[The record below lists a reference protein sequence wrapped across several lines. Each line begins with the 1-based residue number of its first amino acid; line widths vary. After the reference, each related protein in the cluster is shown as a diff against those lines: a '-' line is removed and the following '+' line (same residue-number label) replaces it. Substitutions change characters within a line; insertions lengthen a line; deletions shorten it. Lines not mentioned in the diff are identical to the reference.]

1 MEVSGN
7 TDNRKPGGV
16 GRRGLLSLTPLLVFL
31 LVYVLSS
38 VIAEDFYAVP
48 VSSAFLIACIYAVA
62 VAGGSLAER
71 VRAFSN
77 GAGNQDI
84 MLMIWIFMLAGAFA
98 GTAKAIGSVD
108 ATVSFMLGIIP
119 PGIILAGLFV
129 TACLISMAMGT
140 SVGTIV
146 ALVPIGAGIAG
157 QCGLSQPFMAAIVV
171 GGAFFGDNLSF
182 ISDTT
187 IAATQAAGCEM
198 ADKFKANLL
207 IVMPAFVVVTVIYMV
222 MGREVGFNGD
232 ITHANPLLVLPYML
246 VIVLALLRLDVTLVL
261 TVGVVTNAVI
271 GFLTGSYGWTGWMK
285 SVGEGI
291 AGMSDLIIVTLLAGG
306 LLEMIRR
313 GGGLDLIINT
323 LTRHIDGNRGA
334 QAAIACLVSL
344 ANVCTANNTIAIIT
358 TGRIAHDVARK
369 FGVSARKTASLMDTF
384 SCLVQSLIPYGAQLL
399 MAAGL
404 ASISSSSII
413 PYLYY
418 PFLMGL
424 CAIISIAFS
433 RR

>member
-1 MEVSGN
+1 MLEESNDIEVSGKH
-7 TDNRKPGGV
+7 RW
-16 GRRGLLSLTPLLVFL
+16 LSLTPLLVFL
-31 LVYVLSS
+31 LVYVLTSA
-38 VIAEDFYAVP
+38 IADDFYAIP
-48 VSSAFLIACIYAVA
+48 VSSAFLVSCIYAIA
-62 VAGGSLAER
+62 VANGQLSER
-71 VRAFSN
+71 IRAFSK
-77 GAGNQDI
+77 GAGNPDI
-84 MLMIWIFMLAGAFA
+84 MLMIWIFILAGAFA
-98 GTAKAIGSVD
+98 GTAKSIGSVD
-108 ATVSFMLGIIP
+108 ATVSLMLSIIP

-146 ALVPIGAGIAG
+146 ALVPIGASIAG
-157 QCGLSQPFMAAIVV
+157 QCGISQPYMAALIV

-198 ADKFKANLL
+198 ADKFRANII
-207 IVMPAFVVVTVIYMV
+207 IVFPAFIAVTLIYIFKGHGMEYTGNMARAV
-222 MGREVGFNGD
+222 
-232 ITHANPLLVLPYML
+232 NPVLVFPYLL
-246 VIVLALLRLDVTLVL
+246 VIVLALMRFNVTLVL
-261 TVGVVTNAVI
+261 AVGVIVNALI
-271 GFLTGSYGWTGWMK
+271 GLMTGSYGWTGWMI
-285 SVGEGI
+285 SAGEGI

-306 LLEMIRR
+306 LLETIRR
-313 GGGLDLIINT
+313 GGGLELIIET
-323 LTRHIDGNRGA
+323 LTKHIRGRRGA

-358 TGRIAHDVARK
+358 TGRIARDVAQR

-384 SCLVQSLIPYGAQLL
+384 SCLVQSMIPYGAQLL

-404 ASISSSSII
+404 ASVPSSSII

-424 CAIISIAFS
+424 CAVASIVFS
-433 RR
+433 TSRTN

>member
-1 MEVSGN
+1 MEKKARNQDGKKEWV
-7 TDNRKPGGV
+7 
-16 GRRGLLSLTPLLVFL
+16 SLTPLLVFL

-38 VIAEDFYAVP
+38 VVADDFYAVP
-48 VSSAFLIACIYAVA
+48 VSSAFLVACVYAVA
-62 VAGGSLAER
+62 VAGGPLKER
-71 VRAFSN
+71 VRTFSK
-77 GAGNQDI
+77 GAGNPDI
-84 MLMIWIFMLAGAFA
+84 MLMIWIFILAGAFA
-98 GTAKAIGSVD
+98 STAKAIGSVD
-108 ATVSFMLGIIP
+108 ATVSLMLGIIP

-157 QCGLSQPFMAAIVV
+157 QCGLSQPFMAAIIV

-207 IVMPAFVVVTVIYMV
+207 IVMPAFVLVTVIYV
-222 MGREVGFNGD
+222 IMGREVGFNGD
-232 ITHANPLLVLPYML
+232 ITHSNPMLVLPYIL
-246 VIVLALLRLDVTLVL
+246 VIVLALLRLNVTLVL
-261 TVGVVTNAVI
+261 TVGVVVNALM

-306 LLEMIRR
+306 MLEMIRK

-323 LTRHIDGNRGA
+323 LTRHIGGSRGA

-358 TGRIAHDVARK
+358 TGRIAHDVAQK
-369 FGVSARKTASLMDTF
+369 FGISAKKTASLMDTF
-384 SCLVQSLIPYGAQLL
+384 SCLVQSMIPYGAQLL

-424 CAIISIAFS
+424 CAIVSIAFS

>member
-1 MEVSGN
+1 M
-7 TDNRKPGGV
+7 
-16 GRRGLLSLTPLLVFL
+16 RGLVSLTPLVVFL

-38 VIAEDFYAVP
+38 VIAEVFYAVP
-48 VSSAFLIACIYAVA
+48 VASAFLVACIYAVA
-62 VAGGSLAER
+62 VGQGPLKER
-71 VRAFSN
+71 VKAFSK
-77 GAGNQDI
+77 GAGNPDI
-84 MLMIWIFMLAGAFA
+84 MLMIWIFILAGAFA
-98 GTAKAIGSVD
+98 NTAKAIGSVD
-108 ATVSFMLGIIP
+108 ATVSLMLGIIP
-119 PGIILAGLFV
+119 PGIILSGIFV

-146 ALVPIGAGIAG
+146 ALVPIGAGIAE
-157 QCGLSQPFMAAIVV
+157 QCGLSQPFMAGIIV

-198 ADKFKANLL
+198 ADKFKANIL
-207 IVMPAFVVVTVIYMV
+207 IVLPAFVAVTVIYIV
-222 MGREVGFNGD
+222 MGHGMDFSGD
-232 ITHANPLLVLPYML
+232 VHDSNVLLVLPYLL
-246 VIVLALLRLDVTLVL
+246 VIVLALLRMNVTLVL
-261 TVGVVTNAVI
+261 TMGVVVNAVI
-271 GFLTGSYGWTGWMK
+271 GFLAGSYGWTGWMI
-285 SVGEGI
+285 SAGEGI

-306 LLEMIRR
+306 LLETIRR

-323 LTRHIDGNRGA
+323 LTRHIRGRRGA

-358 TGRIAHDVARK
+358 TGRIAHDVALR
-369 FGVSARKTASLMDTF
+369 FGIPARKTASIMDTF

-418 PFLMGL
+418 PFLMGA
-424 CAIISIAFS
+424 CSILSILF
-433 RR
+433 R

>member
-1 MEVSGN
+1 MEGSGKK
-7 TDNRKPGGV
+7 DARKS
-16 GRRGLLSLTPLLVFL
+16 GRAGRGGLLSLTPLLIFL

-48 VSSAFLIACIYAVA
+48 VSSAFLIACVYAVA
-62 VAGGSLAER
+62 VAGGPLAER
-71 VRAFSN
+71 VRAFSK
-77 GAGNQDI
+77 GAGNPDI
-84 MLMIWIFMLAGAFA
+84 MLMIWIFILAGAFA
-98 GTAKAIGSVD
+98 NTAKAIGSVD
-108 ATVSFMLGIIP
+108 ATVSLMLGIIP
-119 PGIILAGLFV
+119 PGVILAGLFV

-146 ALVPIGAGIAG
+146 ALVPIGAGIAE
-157 QCGLSQPFMAAIVV
+157 QCGLSQPFMAAIIV

-207 IVMPAFVVVTVIYMV
+207 IVMPAFVIVTVIYV
-222 MGREVGFNGD
+222 IMGREVGFSGD
-232 ITHANPLLVLPYML
+232 IAPANPLLVLPYLL
-246 VIVLALLRLDVTLVL
+246 VIVLALLRLNVTLVL
-261 TVGVVTNAVI
+261 TVGVVVNAVI
-271 GFLTGSYGWTGWMK
+271 GFLTGSFGWTGWMK
-285 SVGEGI
+285 SAGEGI

-323 LTRHIDGNRGA
+323 LTRHIGGKRGA

-358 TGRIAHDVARK
+358 TGRIAHDVAQR
-369 FGVSARKTASLMDTF
+369 FGVPARKTASLMDTF

-404 ASISSSSII
+404 ASVSSSSII

-424 CAIISIAFS
+424 CAVISIAFS